1 MAETTILNGNLRT
14 NTGKGFA
21 RASRRAGRIPAI
33 IYGDKQ
39 DTISIDIEER
49 EYKKIMTQ
57 SGIFSR
63 LLDLNVDGKSNI
75 VLTRD
80 IQFHPVSENP
90 LHVDFLRIGKGSTIT
105 VSIPVSFINE
115 ELSPGLKT
123 GGVLNTVR
131 FELEL
136 ECPAD
141 NIPEKIEINLE
152 GLVVGDSIKISTVE
166 LPDGVKPTITD
177 RDFTIATIAPPTV
190 MKVEEEKPATEE
202 ESSADSEEAKTEIV
216 GIRPGEKLHEQMI
229 GLEDAPYTYEYP
241 EYFKILP
248 SIHGWHNDEERIGSG
263 IKVDSDFTY
272 RSDRNLKWMRISE
285 LQRWIEQN
293 KNKIVVS
300 AYHVKSYVDAGRQRS
315 FKSFAGIGLRA

>member
-63 LLDLNVDGKSNI
+63 LLDLNVDGKSSI

-141 NIPEKIEINLE
+141 KIPEKIEINLE
-152 GLVVGDSIKISTVE
+152 GLVVGDSIKISTVK
-166 LPDGVKPTITD
+166 LPDGVSPTITD
-177 RDFTIATIAPPTV
+177 RDFTIATIAAPTKMAEV
-190 MKVEEEKPATEE
+190 STEANEETDDVASGSEDA
-202 ESSADSEEAKTEIV
+202 SEENKDSNTE
-216 GIRPGEKLHEQMI
+216 
-229 GLEDAPYTYEYP
+229 
-241 EYFKILP
+241 
-248 SIHGWHNDEERIGSG
+248 N
-263 IKVDSDFTY
+263 
-272 RSDRNLKWMRISE
+272 
-285 LQRWIEQN
+285 
-293 KNKIVVS
+293 
-300 AYHVKSYVDAGRQRS
+300 
-315 FKSFAGIGLRA
+315 

>member
-21 RASRRAGRIPAI
+21 RASRRAGRIPAV

-39 DTISIDIEER
+39 DTISIDIGER

-80 IQFHPVSENP
+80 IQFHPVLENP

-141 NIPEKIEINLE
+141 KIPEKIVINLE
-152 GLVVGDSIKISTVE
+152 GLVVGDSIKISTVK
-166 LPDGVKPTITD
+166 LPDGVSPTITD
-177 RDFTIATIAPPTV
+177 RDFTIATIAAPTKMAEV
-190 MKVEEEKPATEE
+190 STEATEE
-202 ESSADSEEAKTEIV
+202 TDDVASGSEDSSEEDKDSNTE
-216 GIRPGEKLHEQMI
+216 
-229 GLEDAPYTYEYP
+229 
-241 EYFKILP
+241 
-248 SIHGWHNDEERIGSG
+248 N
-263 IKVDSDFTY
+263 
-272 RSDRNLKWMRISE
+272 
-285 LQRWIEQN
+285 
-293 KNKIVVS
+293 
-300 AYHVKSYVDAGRQRS
+300 
-315 FKSFAGIGLRA
+315 

>member
-21 RASRRAGRIPAI
+21 RASRRAGRIPAV

-39 DTISIDIEER
+39 DTISIDIGER

-141 NIPEKIEINLE
+141 KIPEKIEINLE
-152 GLVVGDSIKISTVE
+152 GLVVGDSIKISTVK
-166 LPDGVKPTITD
+166 LPDGVSPTITD
-177 RDFTIATIAPPTV
+177 RDFTIATIAAPTKMAEV
-190 MKVEEEKPATEE
+190 STEATEE
-202 ESSADSEEAKTEIV
+202 TDDVASGS
-216 GIRPGEKLHEQMI
+216 
-229 GLEDAPYTYEYP
+229 EDA
-241 EYFKILP
+241 
-248 SIHGWHNDEERIGSG
+248 NEED
-263 IKVDSDFTY
+263 KDSNTE
-272 RSDRNLKWMRISE
+272 N
-285 LQRWIEQN
+285 
-293 KNKIVVS
+293 
-300 AYHVKSYVDAGRQRS
+300 
-315 FKSFAGIGLRA
+315 

>member
-21 RASRRAGRIPAI
+21 RASRRSGRIPAI
-33 IYGDKQ
+33 IYGDKKE
-39 DTISIDIEER
+39 TISIDIEER
-49 EYKKIMTQ
+49 EYKKIITQ

-115 ELSPGLKT
+115 ELSPGLKS

-141 NIPEKIEINLE
+141 SIPEKIEINLE

-177 RDFTIATIAPPTV
+177 RDFTIATIAAPTKMAEV
-190 MKVEEEKPATEE
+190 STENIEETEE
-202 ESSADSEEAKTEIV
+202 ETSEASDTNEENKDSNTE
-216 GIRPGEKLHEQMI
+216 
-229 GLEDAPYTYEYP
+229 
-241 EYFKILP
+241 
-248 SIHGWHNDEERIGSG
+248 N
-263 IKVDSDFTY
+263 
-272 RSDRNLKWMRISE
+272 
-285 LQRWIEQN
+285 
-293 KNKIVVS
+293 
-300 AYHVKSYVDAGRQRS
+300 
-315 FKSFAGIGLRA
+315 

>member
-1 MAETTILNGNLRT
+1 MNSLDANIRNTKTKGELKSLRDNGDV
-14 NTGKGFA
+14 
-21 RASRRAGRIPAI
+21 PAI

-39 DTISIDIEER
+39 DTISIDIGER

-141 NIPEKIEINLE
+141 KIPEKIEINLE
-152 GLVVGDSIKISTVE
+152 GLVVGDSIKISTVK
-166 LPDGVKPTITD
+166 LPDGVAPTITD
-177 RDFTIATIAPPTV
+177 RDFTIATIAAPTKMAEV
-190 MKVEEEKPATEE
+190 STEATEE
-202 ESSADSEEAKTEIV
+202 TDDVASGSEDSSEEDKDSNTE
-216 GIRPGEKLHEQMI
+216 
-229 GLEDAPYTYEYP
+229 
-241 EYFKILP
+241 
-248 SIHGWHNDEERIGSG
+248 N
-263 IKVDSDFTY
+263 
-272 RSDRNLKWMRISE
+272 
-285 LQRWIEQN
+285 
-293 KNKIVVS
+293 
-300 AYHVKSYVDAGRQRS
+300 
-315 FKSFAGIGLRA
+315 

>member
-21 RASRRAGRIPAI
+21 RASRRAGRIPAV

-39 DTISIDIEER
+39 ETISIDIEER
-49 EYKKIMTQ
+49 EYRKLMTQ

-115 ELSPGLKT
+115 ELSPGLKS

-141 NIPEKIEINLE
+141 NIPEKIEINLD

-166 LPDGVKPTITD
+166 LPEGVKPTITD
-177 RDFTIATIAPPTV
+177 RDFTIATIAAPTKMADV
-190 MKVEEEKPATEE
+190 STESSEETDEEETEATDAAEE
-202 ESSADSEEAKTEIV
+202 DKDTNTE
-216 GIRPGEKLHEQMI
+216 
-229 GLEDAPYTYEYP
+229 
-241 EYFKILP
+241 
-248 SIHGWHNDEERIGSG
+248 N
-263 IKVDSDFTY
+263 
-272 RSDRNLKWMRISE
+272 
-285 LQRWIEQN
+285 
-293 KNKIVVS
+293 
-300 AYHVKSYVDAGRQRS
+300 
-315 FKSFAGIGLRA
+315 

>member
-33 IYGDKQ
+33 IYGDNQ

-141 NIPEKIEINLE
+141 SIPEKIEINLE
-152 GLVVGDSIKISTVE
+152 GLVVGDSIKISTVK

-177 RDFTIATIAPPTV
+177 RDFTIATIAAPTK
-190 MKVEEEKPATEE
+190 MADISSEASEETDEEETQATDATEE
-202 ESSADSEEAKTEIV
+202 DKDTNTE
-216 GIRPGEKLHEQMI
+216 
-229 GLEDAPYTYEYP
+229 
-241 EYFKILP
+241 
-248 SIHGWHNDEERIGSG
+248 N
-263 IKVDSDFTY
+263 
-272 RSDRNLKWMRISE
+272 
-285 LQRWIEQN
+285 
-293 KNKIVVS
+293 
-300 AYHVKSYVDAGRQRS
+300 
-315 FKSFAGIGLRA
+315 

>member
-21 RASRRAGRIPAI
+21 RASRRAGRIPAV

-39 DTISIDIEER
+39 ETISIDIEER
-49 EYKKIMTQ
+49 EYRKLMTQ

-80 IQFHPVSENP
+80 IQFHPVSESP

-141 NIPEKIEINLE
+141 KIPEKIEINLE
-152 GLVVGDSIKISTVE
+152 GLIVGDSIKISTVK
-166 LPDGVKPTITD
+166 LPDGVSPTITD
-177 RDFTIATIAPPTV
+177 RDFTIATIAAPTKMAEV
-190 MKVEEEKPATEE
+190 STEATEE
-202 ESSADSEEAKTEIV
+202 TDDVASETEDSSEEDKDSNTE
-216 GIRPGEKLHEQMI
+216 
-229 GLEDAPYTYEYP
+229 
-241 EYFKILP
+241 
-248 SIHGWHNDEERIGSG
+248 N
-263 IKVDSDFTY
+263 
-272 RSDRNLKWMRISE
+272 
-285 LQRWIEQN
+285 
-293 KNKIVVS
+293 
-300 AYHVKSYVDAGRQRS
+300 
-315 FKSFAGIGLRA
+315 

>member
-49 EYKKIMTQ
+49 EYKKLITQ
-57 SGIFSR
+57 PGIFSR
-63 LLDLNVDGKSNI
+63 LLDLNIDGKTNI

-80 IQFHPVSENP
+80 IQFHPVSESP
-90 LHVDFLRIGKGSTIT
+90 LHVDFLRIAKGSTIT

-136 ECPAD
+136 ECPTD

-152 GLVVGDSIKISTVE
+152 GLVVGDSIKISTVK

-177 RDFTIATIAPPTV
+177 RDFTIATIAAPTKMAEV
-190 MKVEEEKPATEE
+190 STEAAEEKEDEASEASDTNEEDKDTNTE
-202 ESSADSEEAKTEIV
+202 
-216 GIRPGEKLHEQMI
+216 
-229 GLEDAPYTYEYP
+229 
-241 EYFKILP
+241 
-248 SIHGWHNDEERIGSG
+248 N
-263 IKVDSDFTY
+263 
-272 RSDRNLKWMRISE
+272 
-285 LQRWIEQN
+285 
-293 KNKIVVS
+293 
-300 AYHVKSYVDAGRQRS
+300 
-315 FKSFAGIGLRA
+315 